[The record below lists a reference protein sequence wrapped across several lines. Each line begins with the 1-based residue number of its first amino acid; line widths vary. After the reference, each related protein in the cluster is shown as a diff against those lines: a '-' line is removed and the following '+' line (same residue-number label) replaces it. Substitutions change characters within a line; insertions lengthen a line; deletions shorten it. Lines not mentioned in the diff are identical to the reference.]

1 MRRATRTVQVTVND
15 GSANSNTATAPSTST
30 GVNDAPV
37 NILPASISVTEVTPT
52 KLATIQVS
60 DADAGSGNIT
70 VTVSIPGNSGTLSAV
85 SGGGVT
91 IGGSATALTLTGSV
105 ANINAFLSNVAQ
117 SVTYTPLAN
126 SNTDVTLTVTTNDNG
141 NTGSGGS
148 KTDTDTLTL
157 DLQAVNDAPSGTNN
171 AITVLEDNGHTFAA
185 ANFGF
190 TDSDGNSL
198 LGVKI
203 STLPAT
209 GSLTLDG
216 VAVSPG
222 QVIPAGSLGLL
233 VWTPSANSNGNGLA
247 SLTFQ
252 VIDMVARLMAVSIPT
267 HRRIRLPS
275 MSRR

>member
-1 MRRATRTVQVTVND
+1 M
-15 GSANSNTATAPSTST
+15 
-30 GVNDAPV
+30 
-37 NILPASISVTEVTPT
+37 
-52 KLATIQVS
+52 
-60 DADAGSGNIT
+60 
-70 VTVSIPGNSGTLSAV
+70 
-85 SGGGVT
+85 
-91 IGGSATALTLTGSV
+91 

-141 NTGSGGS
+141 NTGSGGA
-148 KTDTDTLTL
+148 KTDADTLTL

-185 ANFGF
+185 ADFGF

-198 LGVKI
+198 LGVTI
-203 STLPAT
+203 STLPAA

-222 QVIPAGSLGLL
+222 QVIPAGSIGLL
-233 VWTPSANSNGNGLA
+233 VWTPPANGNGNGLA

-252 VIDMVARLMAVSIPT
+252 VIDNGGTANGGIDTDASPNTITFNVTPVNDAAAISGTI
-267 HRRIRLPS
+267 IGDAN
-275 MSRR
+275 